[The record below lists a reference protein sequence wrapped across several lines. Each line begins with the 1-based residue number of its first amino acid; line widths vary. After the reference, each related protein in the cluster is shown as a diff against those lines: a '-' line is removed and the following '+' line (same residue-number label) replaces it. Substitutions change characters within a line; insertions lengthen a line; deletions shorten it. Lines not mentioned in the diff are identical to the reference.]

1 MSELSLEMTEKF
13 IRNDYEFVRSELNQ
27 YLNVR
32 KPTILF
38 RKSADPTLISFIELA
53 GEVVAWMPIKAAAT
67 VFLSRLAFRAADVTW
82 DNLASLRKDKTVK
95 PLKDVA
101 ATLVKAA
108 DLIDGELTYRFG
120 LKIPHDNTSTEIFIE
135 ARSPEEVERVLVAFV
150 VNVEELYI
158 AMKAEIDAGRT
169 PPLRHVLAELQ
180 DNGSLHVKWQTED
193 LCSCEL
199 RIPRR

>member
-13 IRNDYEFVRSELNQ
+13 IRSDYEFVRPELNQ

-38 RKSADPTLISFIELA
+38 RRSADPTLISFIELA

-67 VFLSRLAFRAADVTW
+67 VYLSRLAFRAADVTW

-120 LKIPHDNTSTEIFIE
+120 LEIPHDDTSTEIFIE
-135 ARSPEEVERVLVAFV
+135 ARSPEEVEPVLVAFV
-150 VNVEELYI
+150 ANVEELYI
-158 AMKAEIDAGRT
+158 AIKAEIDAGRT
-169 PPLRHVLAELQ
+169 PLLRHVLAELQ
-180 DNGSLHVKWQTED
+180 DDESLHVKWQTED